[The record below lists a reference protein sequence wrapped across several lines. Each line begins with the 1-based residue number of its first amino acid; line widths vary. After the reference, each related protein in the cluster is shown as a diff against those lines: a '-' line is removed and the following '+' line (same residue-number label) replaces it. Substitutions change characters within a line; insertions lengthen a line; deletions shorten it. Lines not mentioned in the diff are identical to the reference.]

1 MPASL
6 LAANTRTK
14 ESNAPSEVPKAS
26 IDEAKNTPKMMK
38 ICGFDI
44 SEGSGAMM
52 LWYRDETKSRNPHS
66 SKSMFVAAA
75 NIASSREKGK
85 VKDFVV
91 FVPVQIVF

>member
-1 MPASL
+1 
-6 LAANTRTK
+6 
-14 ESNAPSEVPKAS
+14 
-26 IDEAKNTPKMMK
+26 
-38 ICGFDI
+38 
-44 SEGSGAMM
+44 M